1 MSISLAL
8 ANATSGLGAVSRQAG
23 IASQN
28 IANALTPGY
37 NRREASLA
45 ERTLAGEGAGVRV
58 AGINRAEVPALT
70 AERRDAQS
78 EAAEL
83 GVRAAAAEKI
93 SRMLGGPE
101 DSGSLFRRFAAFD
114 QSLRFLANSPDSA
127 PAQQAVVS
135 DALNLLQRINSIA
148 NAYQDMRTTA
158 DGEIAS
164 SVAKINSGL
173 TELGRLN
180 DQIAGA
186 TVAGRDASSL
196 LDQRDRLLDSIS
208 KEIPVKPLVREH
220 GRIDLMTS
228 EGVML
233 FSGTAREIQFTRTP
247 VITAGMSLIG
257 GSLSGL
263 SVDGVDIT
271 PGASARAPATG
282 ALAGL
287 FAVRDNLAPQA
298 AAEIDALAEDL
309 IFRTQASGLDPT
321 LGAGAAGLFTDNG
334 AALTPPAAVG
344 TASRISLNDAVD
356 PTQGGALWRLRDG
369 LGASTPGAVGS
380 DKLLRDL
387 IAAFDAPQTTTLGSG
402 RAYSVLENA
411 SELSASAAGRL
422 SSVEAALQSSMGFAQ
437 QLHDAELAET
447 GVDTDA
453 ELQNL
458 LLIEQAYAANARLIQ
473 TVGEMIDRLMEI

>member
-271 PGASARAPATG
+271 PGASAPAPATG

-334 AALTPPAAVG
+334 AALTPPAAVR
-344 TASRISLNDAVD
+344 S
-356 PTQGGALWRLRDG
+356 
-369 LGASTPGAVGS
+369 
-380 DKLLRDL
+380 
-387 IAAFDAPQTTTLGSG
+387 
-402 RAYSVLENA
+402 
-411 SELSASAAGRL
+411 
-422 SSVEAALQSSMGFAQ
+422 
-437 QLHDAELAET
+437 
-447 GVDTDA
+447 
-453 ELQNL
+453 
-458 LLIEQAYAANARLIQ
+458 
-473 TVGEMIDRLMEI
+473 